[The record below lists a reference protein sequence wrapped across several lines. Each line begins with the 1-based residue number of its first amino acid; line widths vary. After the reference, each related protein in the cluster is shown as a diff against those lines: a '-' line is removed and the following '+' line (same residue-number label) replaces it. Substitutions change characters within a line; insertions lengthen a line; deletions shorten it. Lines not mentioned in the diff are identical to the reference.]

1 MRLYQIGDKLE
12 VLREDPNDPLYSAKS
27 FEELEIPEKLLQG
40 IYDMGFTKP
49 SRIQEAALPVILDD
63 L

>member
-1 MRLYQIGDKLE
+1 MADKLE
-12 VLREDPNDPLYSAKS
+12 VLREDPTDPLYSARS
-27 FEELEIPEKLLQG
+27 FEELNIPEKLLQG